1 MKLLEQITIQQD
13 NHKKYIQLF
22 QGDLTEIPKEHS
34 VDILIVSAF
43 PNDYT
48 PTSHSLIGAL
58 YRKGVSV
65 FELAKDKE
73 IDLRDNFSCWISK
86 EIPNQNFRKI
96 LCFEPLVRG
105 LPAEVVGDIFRSI
118 MPFIFDSPR
127 IKNIAMPLVASGDQ
141 NASIDSMFEPL
152 IVAAANWLSIG
163 LPIETIKIVEYNE
176 LKANEL
182 LNRFRRLKSKIEHF
196 EIEKHT
202 EYKYDLFISYS
213 HNNKDDILFVE
224 KELRRL
230 KPDVKLFIDLRDLNL
245 GSAWQQDIYEAI
257 DNSKRVIAFLSEPYL
272 VSKVCKEEFNIAKFR
287 HSESNEQVLTP
298 VFLYSANL
306 PTYMKLIQ
314 YIDCRESDRIK
325 LSNACKQII
334 ACLDQNDV
342 SVGHN

>member
-1 MKLLEQITIQQD
+1 MKLLEQITIQKD

-22 QGDLTEIPKEHS
+22 HGDLTEIPKEHS

-43 PNDYT
+43 PNNYY
-48 PTSHSLIGAL
+48 PNPRSLIGAL
-58 YRKGVSV
+58 DRKGISV
-65 FELAKDKE
+65 CELAKDKL
-73 IDLRDNFSCWISK
+73 IDLRNNFSCWLSK
-86 EIPNQNFRKI
+86 EIPNQNFNKI

-105 LPAEVVGDIFRSI
+105 RPAEVVGDIFQSL
-118 MPFIFDSPR
+118 MPFICSNPP
-127 IKNIAMPLVASGDQ
+127 IKNIAMPLVASGIQ

-163 LPIETIKIVEYNE
+163 LPIETIKIVECNE

-182 LNRFRRLKSKIEHF
+182 LNRFRLLKLKYEDF

-224 KELRRL
+224 QELRRL

-257 DNSKRVIAFLSEPYL
+257 DNSKKVIAFFIGVLFW
-272 VSKVCKEEFNIAKFR
+272 VVKFR
-287 HSESNEQVLTP
+287 
-298 VFLYSANL
+298 
-306 PTYMKLIQ
+306 I
-314 YIDCRESDRIK
+314 
-325 LSNACKQII
+325 
-334 ACLDQNDV
+334 V
-342 SVGHN
+342 SLFRYLGEVKY